1 MTDQWV
7 WLRDVS
13 WRDADDVARQWA
25 DRGATG
31 LAVSR
36 FHDEAVAL
44 DPFVALGAYQ
54 GSAQLGVAINV
65 DEGRSGAVAAR
76 EITTLSYLAPIA
88 TLIVTSRDRQVALD
102 HAEAAAAL
110 LTHAQISLNLPTW
123 ELHDAA
129 NRPQPHHS
137 ITVIATHS
145 DEAWV
150 LDGSTRRPLNVM
162 GELRDGVPLPGH
174 CLVVI

>member
-44 DPFVALGAYQ
+44 DPFV
-54 GSAQLGVAINV
+54 
-65 DEGRSGAVAAR
+65 GRSGAVAAR

-137 ITVIATHS
+137 ISVIATHS